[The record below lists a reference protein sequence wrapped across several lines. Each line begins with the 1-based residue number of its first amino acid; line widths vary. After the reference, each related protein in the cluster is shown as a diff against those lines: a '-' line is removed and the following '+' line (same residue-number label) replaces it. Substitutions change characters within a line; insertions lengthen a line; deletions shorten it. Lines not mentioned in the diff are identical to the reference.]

1 MDNFNSHKNTLAY
14 KHLIERKSMLMSE
27 VQAWR
32 ELRIRHKQSIQN
44 VGLANFVS
52 WVRQEEEIKELG
64 LKLTSLRLEMRNRQ
78 QKELDI

>member
-1 MDNFNSHKNTLAY
+1 
-14 KHLIERKSMLMSE
+14 MLMSE